1 MSLSILLG
9 AVVGLIMGMTG
20 AGGGILAVPLLV
32 FGLHLTVA
40 GAAPIGLL
48 AVGIA
53 AAMGAVVGLRAG
65 VVRYRAALLIALV
78 GVVCN
83 PLGLWLALRM
93 PVRYLTLLF
102 AAVLIGVAVK
112 GVRDVRRA
120 GRQAG
125 PGSACPCHLNTA
137 SGRLDW
143 NVRCATRLSAM
154 GAAAG
159 MLSGLLGVGGGFVIV
174 PALQHFSDL
183 AMRSIVATS
192 LAVIA
197 LISLVSVAGAI
208 HSGHFD
214 VALGVPFAAGA
225 TAGMLLGGRFAAQWK
240 PEYLKLAFSLICLAV
255 ACGLIA
261 KTFL

>member
-1 MSLSILLG
+1 MGASLILG
-9 AVVGLIMGMTG
+9 ALVGVVMGLTG

-40 GAAPIGLL
+40 SAAPIGLL

-53 AAMGAVVGLRAG
+53 AAMGAAVGLRAG
-65 VVRYRAALLIALV
+65 VVRYRAALLIALTGIV
-78 GVVCN
+78 FN
-83 PLGLWLALRM
+83 PLGLWLALRL

-102 AAVLIGVAVK
+102 ALVLVGVAAK
-112 GVRDVRRA
+112 GLREARQA
-120 GRQAG
+120 GRQ
-125 PGSACPCHLNTA
+125 PRPRSACPCRLDAGT
-137 SGRLDW
+137 GRLDW
-143 NVRCATRLSAM
+143 NVRCAARLSLM

-197 LISLVSVAGAI
+197 VISLASVAVTI
-208 HSGHFD
+208 HSGQFD
-214 VALGVPFAAGA
+214 LAQGLPFAAGA
-225 TAGMLLGGRFAAQWK
+225 SAGMLLGGRLASRWQAAT
-240 PEYLKLAFSLICLAV
+240 LKLAFSLICLAV
-255 ACGLIA
+255 ACGLVG
-261 KTFL
+261 KTLG

>member
-1 MSLSILLG
+1 MGASLILG
-9 AVVGLIMGMTG
+9 ALVGVIMGLTG

-40 GAAPIGLL
+40 SAAPLGLL

-53 AAMGAVVGLRAG
+53 AAMGAAVGLRAG
-65 VVRYRAALLIALV
+65 VVRYRAALLIALTGIV
-78 GVVCN
+78 FN
-83 PLGLWLALRM
+83 PLGLWLAARM

-102 AAVLIGVAVK
+102 AVVLVVVAAK
-112 GVRDVRRA
+112 GLREVRLA
-120 GRQAG
+120 GRQSRQQA
-125 PGSACPCHLNTA
+125 ACPCHLDETT
-137 SGRLDW
+137 GRLDW
-143 NVRCATRLSAM
+143 NARCATRLSLM

-197 LISLVSVAGAI
+197 LISLSGVAATI
-208 HSGHFD
+208 HSGQFD
-214 VALGVPFAAGA
+214 LALGLPFATGA
-225 TAGMLLGGRFAAQWK
+225 SAGMLLGGRLASRWPPAS
-240 PEYLKLAFSLICLAV
+240 LKLAFSLICLAV
-255 ACGLIA
+255 ACGLIG
-261 KTFL
+261 KTLL